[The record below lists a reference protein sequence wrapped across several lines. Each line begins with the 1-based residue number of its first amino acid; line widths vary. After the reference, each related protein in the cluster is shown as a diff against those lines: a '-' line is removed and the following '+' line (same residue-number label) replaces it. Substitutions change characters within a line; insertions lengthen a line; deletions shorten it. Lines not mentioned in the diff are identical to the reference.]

1 MAKSGCDWLADRFSV
16 QLEFSLQLANCELGE
31 LGRADYSVIG
41 NDVRLK
47 INLTA
52 KN

>member
-1 MAKSGCDWLADRFSV
+1 MAKSSCDWLADRFSV
-16 QLEFSLQLANCELGE
+16 QLEFSLQLENCELGE